1 MDIAE
6 RAVAAID
13 REELASLAV
22 DLGAIESPAGREGP
36 AADRVEEWLAEQ
48 GFSPRRI
55 ALVPDRPTI
64 MARVRGTGNGPT
76 LVFNAHLDT
85 AISRYDTLVYDDP
98 AQARYIS
105 AWREGDV
112 LYGNGLVNDK
122 APMAAF
128 LIAAAA
134 IVRSGVQLAGDLVLT
149 AVPGEIGLEPMDEFP
164 SPDYLGKDL
173 GTRYAISH
181 GAVGDAALVAEATGN
196 ALAWVMAGKAYFKI
210 TVFGGEPLY
219 TPFTPLETSLVKHP
233 NAIVRSA
240 AAVEALTNWAAEYGR
255 RVYECPGGTVAPRAT
270 IGALRSGHPGKIT
283 KSTQVAFLYF
293 DVRLRPD
300 ASVTAIEKEL
310 RSALR
315 NADVDADVDCVLF
328 RRGYEAQNIQPLAD
342 AVLQAHRA
350 EFDDEPPRPA
360 PPVCSMW
367 RDTNPYNEVGIPS
380 LTYGPAA
387 STGGGNYCLSVDQ
400 LLTTS
405 RVYARAA
412 IGFCGTCG
420 TP

>member
-1 MDIAE
+1 MDNIE
-6 RAVAAID
+6 RAVDSID
-13 REELASLAV
+13 REELAALAV

-36 AADRVEEWLAEQ
+36 AADRVEEWLSAQ

-55 ALVPDRPTI
+55 GLVPNRPSI
-64 MARVRGTGNGPT
+64 MARVRGAGDGPT

-85 AISRYDTLVYDDP
+85 AISRDDTLVYQYP
-98 AQARYIS
+98 AQDKYTS
-105 AWREGDV
+105 AWREGDT

-134 IVRSGVQLAGDLVLT
+134 IVRSGLRLAGDLVLT

-196 ALAWVMAGKAYFKI
+196 ALAWVMAGKAYYKV

-219 TPFTPLETSLVKHP
+219 TPFTPLETSLVAHP

-240 AAVEALTNWAAEYGR
+240 AAIEALTNWGAEYGER
-255 RVYECPGGTVAPRAT
+255 LYECDGGTVAPRAT
-270 IGALRSGHPGKIT
+270 IGAIRSGHPGKIT
-283 KSTQVAFLYF
+283 KSTQVSFLYL

-300 ASVTAIEKEL
+300 ASPTAIEKEL

-315 NADVDADVDCVLF
+315 TAGIDADVECVLF
-328 RRGYEAQNIQPLAD
+328 RRGFAAQGIEPLAG
-342 AVLQAHRA
+342 AVLNAHRA
-350 EFDDEPPRPA
+350 EFGGEPPRPA
-360 PPVCSMW
+360 PPISSMW
-367 RDTNPYNEVGIPS
+367 RDTNPYNEAGIPS

-387 STGGGNYCLSVDQ
+387 STGGGNFSLTVDQ
-400 LLTTS
+400 LRATS

-412 IGFCGTCG
+412 IGYCGTS
-420 TP
+420 